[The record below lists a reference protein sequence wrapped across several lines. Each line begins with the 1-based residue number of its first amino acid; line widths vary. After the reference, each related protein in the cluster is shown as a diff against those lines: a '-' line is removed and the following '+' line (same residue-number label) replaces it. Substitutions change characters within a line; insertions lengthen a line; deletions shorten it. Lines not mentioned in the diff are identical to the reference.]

1 MCLCYPFPGNASVS
15 TRKLAKNAIKVVST
29 VRFAGIAM
37 EFYVKA
43 LLKAVQEAKVEVV
56 DRKIEVYMAKA
67 SHEADGVMIN
77 LGESGKPLLLGHGNP
92 GSGLLTTGTRSIFFQ
107 PSSIDSL
114 HQTQRSS
121 SPAATGIWRLPS
133 RVPMY
138 FTTPF
143 RGSSSTASLCST
155 I

>member
-15 TRKLAKNAIKVVST
+15 TSKLAKNAIKVVST
-29 VRFAGIAM
+29 VRFAGITM

-67 SHEADGVMIN
+67 SHEADGVMID
-77 LGESGKPLLLGHGNP
+77 LGESGKRLLLGHGNP
-92 GSGLLTTGTRSIFFQ
+92 GSRLLTARTRSIFFQ

-114 HQTQRSS
+114 HQTRRSS
-121 SPAATGIWRLPS
+121 YPAAMGIWHFHSL
-133 RVPMY
+133 VPT
-138 FTTPF
+138 FSTTPF
-143 RGSSSTASLCST
+143 RGCS
-155 I
+155 